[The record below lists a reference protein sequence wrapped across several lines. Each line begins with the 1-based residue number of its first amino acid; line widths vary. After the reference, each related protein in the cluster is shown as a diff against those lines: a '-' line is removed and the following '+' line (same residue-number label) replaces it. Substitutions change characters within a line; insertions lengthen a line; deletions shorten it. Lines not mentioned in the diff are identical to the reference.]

1 MDKTDIWILI
11 GKLASFSGLN
21 PNGISNR
28 VEKSGRA
35 RINKVTLYNA
45 FNGMSDPK
53 TSTLVSVLD
62 VLGIDIKKIIEDRVK
77 SVVSGVGQ
85 RNSELSDA
93 LGEAF
98 RSLNINEKRALLG
111 QLISEIDYTKR
122 ANTVHVLE
130 KEMDSLR

>member
-122 ANTVHVLE
+122 ANTIHVLE

>member
-1 MDKTDIWILI
+1 MDKTDIWMLI

-77 SVVSGVGQ
+77 SVVSGAGQ

-122 ANTVHVLE
+122 ANTIHVLE

>member
-62 VLGIDIKKIIEDRVK
+62 VLGIDIKRVK